1 MIKIGY
7 THGNKWTDSLIE
19 ERILEVINSLGLDR
33 FPTHSEIEKCKDGKA
48 LAVKIS
54 KSGGTKYWAKKLGYG
69 IKDCESEFGNC
80 YEKYALDDI
89 FSHTYLSGYIT
100 KVGYP
105 YDLVINHNIKIDV
118 KVSNIL
124 TNNSEYKYHSFNLEK
139 NEPTCDIFIL
149 YCLDEAGDV
158 YKTYIVP
165 SCIFYGQTQV
175 GITANGN
182 SRLDKYIDNWNLI
195 LKYDDF
201 YMNLKKE

>member
-139 NEPTCDIFIL
+139 KQQTCDLYIV
-149 YCLDEAGDV
+149 YCLGENKNIE
-158 YKTYIVP
+158 KTYIIP
-165 SCIFYGQTQV
+165 AHIMTGKSQLSLG
-175 GITANGN
+175 
-182 SRLDKYIDNWNLI
+182 LDSS
-195 LKYDDF
+195 KYDRFINRWDIIKSF
-201 YMNLKKE
+201 DLAFKEIS